1 MKSNY
6 VNKENWIKLFSDIG
20 LDEKTMLQWHRLFE
34 EQNPEGHQEF
44 LEWLNIPNH
53 EITQIRSL

>member
-1 MKSNY
+1 MKSTF
-6 VNKENWIKLFSDIG
+6 VNKENWIKLFSDSG
-20 LDEKTMLQWHRLFE
+20 LDEAAMQQWHRLFE

-44 LEWLNIPNH
+44 LEWLNIPSQ